1 MASDLWD
8 RSEKEQDK
16 EQAVAQASA
25 IVAKMADKRVA
36 LDVLEQALHPSV
48 RSLPV
53 AHLALADAAWA
64 ASEPTRALEEA
75 RQALAIEP
83 DSEAAA
89 QRVLEYGLKVDPV
102 AAINGTRAYL
112 DKHPGRRNPI
122 GRASC
127 RERVC
132 Q

>member
-1 MASDLWD
+1 MFFFQAEDGIRDAHQGLEFRRVLFRSLASALWA
-8 RSEKEQDK
+8 RIEKAQDK

-64 ASEPTRALEEA
+64 ASE
-75 RQALAIEP
+75 Q
-83 DSEAAA
+83 
-89 QRVLEYGLKVDPV
+89 
-102 AAINGTRAYL
+102 
-112 DKHPGRRNPI
+112 I
-122 GRASC
+122 GRAH
-127 RERVC
+127 V
-132 Q
+132 